1 MNVQIKRVS
10 HIVIY
15 TSKRYQ
21 TKQYKAVQFP
31 IHHHRILARITQ
43 DLAVENRYTTTL
55 KSFSLVLFT
64 TGLITPPPSLH
75 DHTHTLDLYH
85 GLSTPHTR
93 AVYH

>member
-31 IHHHRILARITQ
+31 IHHPRILARTTQ
-43 DLAVENRYTTTL
+43 VLAVENRYIIT
-55 KSFSLVLFT
+55 KVYNRVLCAYRLQTWFA
-64 TGLITPPPSLH
+64 
-75 DHTHTLDLYH
+75 D
-85 GLSTPHTR
+85 R
-93 AVYH
+93 